1 MCPGCFLGY
10 LERFVALKAA
20 PSAIPTPVPIAT
32 PKAILFIMDPKA
44 VPVMIPAIIPYVT
57 ALPSP
62 LEGSCGL
69 GLLVSSCTNSSIAHD
84 SGSSLYLRSPLLV
97 RHSGELLFLVIS
109 TERAFL

>member
-32 PKAILFIMDPKA
+32 PKAILFIMNPKA
-44 VPVMIPAIIPYVT
+44 VQVMIPAIIPYVT

-69 GLLVSSCTNSSIAHD
+69 GLPFRLARIPVSHMTRVRLFIFAPHSWFDIVGSCC
-84 SGSSLYLRSPLLV
+84 
-97 RHSGELLFLVIS
+97 FL
-109 TERAFL
+109 